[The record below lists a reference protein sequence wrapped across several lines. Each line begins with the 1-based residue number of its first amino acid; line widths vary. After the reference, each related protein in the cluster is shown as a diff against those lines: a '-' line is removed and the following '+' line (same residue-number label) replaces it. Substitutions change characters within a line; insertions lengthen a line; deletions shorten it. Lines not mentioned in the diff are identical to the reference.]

1 MTDLSDRRGPTAGI
15 CSVCCAPIAGADIF
29 HYSPSTWTLWC
40 KPCYKAEHLP
50 NIGRLRNEVAE

>member
-1 MTDLSDRRGPTAGI
+1 MSERKGPTAGI